1 MFLRS
6 AFPPYHIPGTYSQNV
21 KWNFSLKSCLVQY
34 KHPTFKT
41 KDLRILLGSSGTQ
54 KQILGLKQTLS
65 HKYLVNIC

>member
-21 KWNFSLKSCLVQY
+21 KWDFSLKSLLVQY
-34 KHPTFKT
+34 KHPSFKT
-41 KDLRILLGSSGTQ
+41 NDLRILLGSYGTQ
-54 KQILGLKQTLS
+54 KQIMGLKQTLS